1 MRLIQRYRSIILSL
15 TGKRRIYAA
24 LLLGICATLALPPIF
39 IFPALIPAFTGLL
52 LLIESSQSR
61 KEAAKIGWW
70 FGLGHFTSGLY
81 WITIALL
88 TDAAQFGWLVP
99 FAVLA
104 ISAVLAIYIAIAS
117 AITYSFRPSIWIFA
131 VSWLGMEYLR
141 SILLSG
147 FPWNLI
153 GYSWAFSDSVSQIAS
168 VTGIWGLSLVTL
180 LFALSPL
187 LWGDGRWQKGLAI
200 TALCLPLVLGIGG
213 AVRLHYSPLKTVPN
227 VTLRLVQGNIAQ
239 HHKWIPELRL
249 KNLIHYVTLSTSPGF
264 ENVTHILWPETALPY
279 FLEEDRE
286 IWPLVKSAIP
296 ENGILITGALRK
308 SQEPGKSMEL
318 WNSLFVLN
326 NDMHIEAHYNKFHLV
341 PFGEYVPFRSLLPM
355 TKITAGSIDF
365 SAGTGPETLSVS
377 KTPPFS
383 PLICYEGIFPGH
395 VTNETTTPPDWI
407 LNITNDAWFGAST
420 GPYQHFYMVKMRAIE
435 EGLPLVRVANTGIS
449 AVIDSYGRIVAK
461 LGLGETGIV
470 DAPLPQNATVHSIY
484 GAYGNYVVLLM
495 ILFISTLIII
505 IRKIRS
511 F

>member
-1 MRLIQRYRSIILSL
+1 MSL
-15 TGKRRIYAA
+15 AGKRRMIAA
-24 LLLGICATLALPPIF
+24 FLCGVVATLALPPIF
-39 IFPALIPAFTGLL
+39 IFPALIPAFAGLL
-52 LLIESSQSR
+52 WLIESSPSR
-61 KEAAKIGWW
+61 KEAMKIGWW
-70 FGLGHFTSGLY
+70 FGLGHFVSGLY

-104 ISAVLAIYIAIAS
+104 ISAVLALYIAIVA
-117 AITYSFRPSIWIFA
+117 AITYSFRPRVWVFA
-131 VSWLGMEYLR
+131 VSWLGAEYLR
-141 SILLSG
+141 SVLFSG

-168 VTGIWGLSLVTL
+168 VTGVWGLSLVAV
-180 LFALSPL
+180 LFGLSPL
-187 LWGDGRWQKGLAI
+187 LWGEKRWQKGLAVA
-200 TALCLPLVLGIGG
+200 ALCLPLLLAIGG
-213 AVRLHYSPLKTVPN
+213 GWRLYQSPLKTVPD

-249 KNLIHYVTLSTSPGF
+249 KNLIHYVTLSTTPGF
-264 ENVTHILWPETALPY
+264 EKVTHVLWPETALPY

-296 ENGILITGALRK
+296 DNGLLITGALRRA
-308 SQEPGKSMEL
+308 QQPGQQMEL

-341 PFGEYVPFRSLLPM
+341 PFGEYVPFRSILPI

-365 SAGTGPETLSVS
+365 SAGSGPETLAVP

-395 VTNETTTPPDWI
+395 VTNETVTMPEWM
-407 LNITNDAWFGAST
+407 LNITNDAWFGKST

-435 EGLPLVRVANTGIS
+435 EGMPLVRVANTGIS
-449 AVIDSYGRIVAK
+449 AVIDSYGRVIAK

-470 DAPLPQNATVHSIY
+470 DAPLPQNATAHSIY
-484 GAYGNYVVLLM
+484 GAYGNYLLLLM
-495 ILFISTLIII
+495 ILVISTFIII